1 MEIKNISPAETQ
13 AIMSDG
19 RLEKTGQIGEEKMKS
34 KNASEKAEVQ
44 KVDNMS
50 ASTYSSVSKDG
61 DTLELSTDKNA
72 NHDSAVKTI
81 IKEDVVSTDLV
92 KMSDAALAK
101 CSSSKLK
108 QLLQQ
113 GKISKQQYDK
123 AIKKDS
129 K

>member
-1 MEIKNISPAETQ
+1 MEIKNISSAETQ
-13 AIMSDG
+13 ATMSVG
-19 RLEKTGQIGEEKMKS
+19 KLEKTGQMGEEKLKS
-34 KNASEKAEVQ
+34 QNTSEKTEGQ

-50 ASTYSSVSKDG
+50 DSIYSSVSNDG

-72 NHDSAVKTI
+72 NHDSGAKTI
-81 IKEDVVSTDLV
+81 IKEGTASTDSV
-92 KMSDAALAK
+92 KMSAAALAK

-123 AIKKDS
+123 AIKAS